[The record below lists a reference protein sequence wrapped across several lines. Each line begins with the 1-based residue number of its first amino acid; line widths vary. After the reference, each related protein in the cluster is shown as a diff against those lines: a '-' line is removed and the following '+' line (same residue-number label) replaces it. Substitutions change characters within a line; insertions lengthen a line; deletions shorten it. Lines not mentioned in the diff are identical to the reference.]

1 MLQTAFS
8 PDVLTDRFN
17 SGPIEISP
25 GLIVALRVQNTKPSY
40 EPSLEQ
46 LSSRIRETL
55 TQERALAL
63 ARESGQA
70 ALLVA
75 SETKAPEGFGTAEV
89 VSRHESR
96 NLLPAELGAVMRLV
110 ADKVPSVIGVDTQIG
125 FSLLNVQAVTA
136 GESLAP
142 EQIDQIRQQLAQAW
156 GLAEERGALQVLRS
170 QYDTQILPDAQSL
183 LTADPIQ

>member
-1 MLQTAFS
+1 
-8 PDVLTDRFN
+8 
-17 SGPIEISP
+17 
-25 GLIVALRVQNTKPSY
+25 
-40 EPSLEQ
+40 
-46 LSSRIRETL
+46 
-55 TQERALAL
+55 
-63 ARESGQA
+63 
-70 ALLVA
+70 
-75 SETKAPEGFGTAEV
+75 
-89 VSRHESR
+89 
-96 NLLPAELGAVMRLV
+96 MRLV